1 MASKEIFRMKTVH
14 QIALGCVLLGIA
26 SGASATDGK
35 YSKIS
40 AKVNK
45 AVPLISFSAP
55 ADESSV
61 SSTIAVRAASPQVD
75 KIKGVTFL
83 IDGEVLAKTNGSSGT
98 INWDTTKIHDG
109 WHTLSAVAKDSSGK
123 ETEANVAVMVHNF
136 VDKVAPSISIEFP
149 MDGNLKDNWLTTRV
163 HVVDNI
169 GVTSVE
175 TYIDGKLVATSN
187 VAPFETKWSW
197 NKLSKGAHV
206 IQCKAYDAAGN
217 SSSSAPLTITK

>member
-1 MASKEIFRMKTVH
+1 MKTVH
-14 QIALGCVLLGIA
+14 HIALGCVLLGIA
-26 SGASATDGK
+26 SGASAMDGK
-35 YSKIS
+35 YPKNS
-40 AKVNK
+40 ARVNK
-45 AVPLISFSAP
+45 AVPVIAFSAP
-55 ADESSV
+55 ADESSI
-61 SSTIAVRAASPQVD
+61 SSVVAVRAASPQVD
-75 KIKGVTFL
+75 KVKAVTFL
-83 IDGEVLAKTNGSSGT
+83 VDGEVLAKTAGSSGA
-98 INWDTTKIHDG
+98 INWDTTKIRDG
-109 WHTLSAVAKDSSGK
+109 WHTLSAVAKDSNGK

-136 VDKVAPSISIEFP
+136 VDKTAPSISIEFP

-187 VAPFETKWSW
+187 AAPFDTKWSW
-197 NKLSKGAHV
+197 NKLTKGAHT